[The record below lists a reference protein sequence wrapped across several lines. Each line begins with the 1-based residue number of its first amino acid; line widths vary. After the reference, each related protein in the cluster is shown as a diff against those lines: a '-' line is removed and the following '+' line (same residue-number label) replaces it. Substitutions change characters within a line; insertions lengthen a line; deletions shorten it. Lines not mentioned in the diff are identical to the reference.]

1 MFYLEVIFFFIPL
14 QSLSKIRASTH
25 FSSCLFGTKVSA
37 NQMQSDESLL
47 SIAMLKYNLI
57 S

>member
-1 MFYLEVIFFFIPL
+1 MFYLEVIFFSIPL

-25 FSSCLFGTKVSA
+25 LSSCLFGTKVSA